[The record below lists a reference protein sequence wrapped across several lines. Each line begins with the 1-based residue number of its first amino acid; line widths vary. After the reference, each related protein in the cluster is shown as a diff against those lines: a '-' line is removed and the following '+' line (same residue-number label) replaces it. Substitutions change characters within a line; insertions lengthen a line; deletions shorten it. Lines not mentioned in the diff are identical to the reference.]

1 MIPVCEPLLAGHEQK
16 YVLDCLKTNWISS
29 GGPYLTKFEE
39 GFSRYCGVKHGIGVC
54 NGTTALHLAY
64 AALGIGPG
72 DEVIMPTLTIAS
84 TVFAA
89 LYCGAKPVFVDAQ
102 PDTWNMDPALLEAKI
117 TQRTK
122 AIVPVHMY
130 GHPCDMDAILRVVA
144 RKHRIAVIEDA
155 AQAHGAQY
163 KGRRTGSFGTL
174 SCFSFYSNK
183 IITCGEGGMVL
194 TDDDKLADKCRSL
207 KNLSFLKERRFFHKD
222 IGFNYRMTNVQ
233 AAIGLAQL
241 EQIDDMI
248 VRRRRNA
255 RSYNELLSGIGGL
268 VLPTERPD
276 VRNVYWMYGVVVDKS
291 FGVSRDVLM
300 KKLLEKGIETR
311 TFFIPMHDQP
321 VLKKAGCAD
330 RRKYPVSE
338 RLGRCGFYL
347 PSGSGL
353 SQGQV
358 EYIAGCIKNI
368 RSCG

>member
-1 MIPVCEPLLAGHEQK
+1 MISVCEPLLAGNEQK

-29 GGPYLTKFEE
+29 SGPYLKKFEE

-54 NGTTALHLAY
+54 NGTVALHLAY
-64 AALGIGPG
+64 AALGVGPG

-89 LYCGAKPVFVDAQ
+89 LYCGARPVFVDVQ
-102 PDTWNMDPALLEAKI
+102 PDTWNMDPDQLEAKI
-117 TQRTK
+117 TRKTK

-130 GHPCDMDAILRVVA
+130 GHPCDMDAIMRVA
-144 RKHRIAVIEDA
+144 RKHRIAIIEDA

-163 KGRRTGSFGTL
+163 KGRRTGSFGEL

-194 TDDDKLADKCRSL
+194 TDDDQLADKCRSL
-207 KNLSFLKERRFFHKD
+207 KNLSFLKEHRFFHKD

-248 VRRRRNA
+248 ARRRRNA
-255 RSYNELLSGIGGL
+255 RLYNESLSGIGGL
-268 VLPTERPD
+268 VLPVEKPD
-276 VRNVYWMYGVVVDKS
+276 VRNVYWMYGVVVEPT
-291 FGVSRDVLM
+291 FGFQRDVLM

-311 TFFIPMHDQP
+311 TFFIPMHNQP

-330 RRKYPVSE
+330 RKKYPVADA
-338 RLGRCGFYL
+338 LGKRGFYL
-347 PSGSGL
+347 PSSSGL
-353 SQGQV
+353 TPQQI
-358 EYIAGCIKNI
+358 EYIAGCIKKI
-368 RSCG
+368 RSVA

>member
-1 MIPVCEPLLAGHEQK
+1 MIPVCEPLLAGNEQK

-29 GGPYLTKFEE
+29 GGSYLKKFEE
-39 GFSRYCGVKHGIGVC
+39 GFSRYCGVRHGIGVC
-54 NGTTALHLAY
+54 NGTVALHLAV
-64 AALGIGPG
+64 AALGVGPG

-89 LYCGAKPVFVDAQ
+89 LYGGAKPVFVDVQ
-102 PDTWNMDPALLEAKI
+102 PDTWNMDPAQLEAKI
-117 TQRTK
+117 TRKTR

-130 GHPCDMDAILRVVA
+130 GHPCDMDAIMRVA

-163 KGRRTGSFGTL
+163 KGRRIGSFGKL

-194 TDDDKLADKCRSL
+194 TDDDKLAEKCRSL

-222 IGFNYRMTNVQ
+222 IGFNYRMTNLQ

-241 EQIDDMI
+241 EQIDEMI
-248 VRRRRNA
+248 ARRRRNA
-255 RSYNELLSGIGGL
+255 RLYNELLSGIEGL
-268 VLPTERPD
+268 VLATERPD
-276 VRNVYWMYGVVVDKS
+276 VRNVYWMYGVVVKPS
-291 FGVSRDVLM
+291 FGLKRDYLM
-300 KKLLEKGIETR
+300 KKLLDKGIETR
-311 TFFIPMHDQP
+311 TFFIPMHNQP

-330 RRKYPVSE
+330 RKKYPVSQM
-338 RLGRCGFYL
+338 LGRCGFYL

-353 SQGQV
+353 TQAQI
-358 EYIAGCIKNI
+358 EYVAGCIKKI
-368 RSCG
+368 RSGG